1 MKAEYLGSHFLEG
14 TVRMHDIEN
23 LAPILL
29 GRRIVSE
36 AGSRD
41 TQQQFV
47 L

>member
-1 MKAEYLGSHFLEG
+1 MKTVSLGSHFLED
-14 TVRMHDIEN
+14 TVRMHDIKD
-23 LAPILL
+23 LALILL